1 MGVAD
6 KVEER
11 KKVNNGK
18 KMGTGLRLGERE
30 QMKMI
35 P

>member
-1 MGVAD
+1 MGMAD

-11 KKVNNGK
+11 KKVNNER
-18 KMGTGLRLGERE
+18 KMGTELRLGERE

-35 P
+35 L